1 MAIALRELP
10 GKFQGLEWGQG
21 LAGVAVGSNNLITRT
36 ALVPGTALGKGTV
49 PNIPPELW
57 LSSSSSAPTYPKV
70 LENCLFVP
78 FFPSF
83 HLYPALLHRERE
95 KRRLSSSQAF
105 GNSIHVGKGSWKI
118 SLQLWKGRAGFRSNE
133 SLYSKSPLGWLQ
145 TNRHTYIFTL
155 LHISQSLN
163 Q

>member
-95 KRRLSSSQAF
+95 KRRLSSSQ
-105 GNSIHVGKGSWKI
+105 
-118 SLQLWKGRAGFRSNE
+118 
-133 SLYSKSPLGWLQ
+133 PLG
-145 TNRHTYIFTL
+145 TVFTWAKAAGRFPCSFGKDEL
-155 LHISQSLN
+155 DSGRMRVFIPRVP
-163 Q
+163 